1 MSKKYSPMPHKNKQ
15 PATERARR
23 SRLIYQTTRVLA
35 IDPGFGRCGVA
46 ILNRENNTDTLV
58 YSSCVVTRSSDSFP
72 ARLKT
77 VTDAVTELADRFSP
91 SLIALERL
99 YLSTNQK
106 TAMQVA
112 EVRGAL
118 ISLAVNRGIPMV
130 EYTPLQVKIAIT
142 GYGKSGKR
150 EVARMISLLVS
161 LPPKKGRLDDEYD
174 AIAIALTA
182 LASYRLK

>member
-1 MSKKYSPMPHKNKQ
+1 M
-15 PATERARR
+15 
-23 SRLIYQTTRVLA
+23 TRVLA

-46 ILNRENNTDTLV
+46 VLNRENNTDTLV
-58 YSSCVVTRSSDSFP
+58 YSSCVVTRSSDAFP
-72 ARLKT
+72 VRLKT

-142 GYGKSGKR
+142 GYGKSGKH
-150 EVARMISLLVS
+150 EMMRMVPRLI
-161 LPPKKGRLDDEYD
+161 KMEERKRLDDEYD
-174 AIAIALTA
+174 AIAIGITA
-182 LASYRLK
+182 LASHRGNRLTTKEDI